1 MINRRIVPLRSLLK
15 TFHRTYHNEGN
26 ILKLADRGFFQDI
39 FPAEYVNKAKKLL
52 TSGPQHIYAG
62 FDPTADSLHIGNL
75 LVLVGLLHC
84 QRSGHIPIALLG
96 GATGQVGDP
105 SGRKTERNVLEQDRL
120 HHNLACIR
128 QQVSRIFENHN
139 EIFWQGQEKEELKP
153 VIIVNNADWYKKINS
168 IEFVTRI
175 GRYFRMG
182 EMLSRSSVQS
192 RLNSDSGMSFTE
204 FTYQICQAYDWLHL
218 YETYKCRFQLGGSD
232 QMGNINSGHD
242 LISKKEKKQAFG
254 ITLPLIT
261 NESGDKFGKS
271 AGEAVWLDEN
281 KTSAYSLYQF
291 FVRQPDSEVEKLLK
305 LFTFLPMNEVEEML
319 KRHKRTPELREPQNK
334 IADDVTLLIHGREG
348 LKKAKEVSSALFKG
362 DATILG
368 TLPTNEIKDIFKGA
382 PVVDIL
388 LEPGMTVFDLVTR
401 VKCFPTD
408 RDASRIISAGGFYIN
423 QKKVTNISE
432 VICPG
437 IHIMRNGL
445 SLLRV
450 GKRNYYIVKF
460 LT

>member
-1 MINRRIVPLRSLLK
+1 M
-15 TFHRTYHNEGN
+15 
-26 ILKLADRGFFQDI
+26 
-39 FPAEYVNKAKKLL
+39 
-52 TSGPQHIYAG
+52 
-62 FDPTADSLHIGNL
+62 
-75 LVLVGLLHC
+75 
-84 QRSGHIPIALLG
+84 G

-105 SGRKTERNVLEQDRL
+105 SGRKTERSVLENVDL
-120 HHNLACIR
+120 EHNLACIKF
-128 QQVSRIFENHN
+128 QVRNIFQNHEKLFWN
-139 EIFWQGQEKEELKP
+139 EQEKLKP
-153 VIIVNNADWYKKINS
+153 VIIVNNADWYREISS

-192 RLNSDSGMSFTE
+192 RLNEGMSFTE

-218 YETYKCRFQLGGSD
+218 YNAYRCRFQLGGSD

-242 LISKKEKKQAFG
+242 LISKKEKVQAFG

-261 NESGDKFGKS
+261 NETGDKFGKS
-271 AGEAVWLDEN
+271 GGEAVWLDEK

-305 LFTFLPMNEVEEML
+305 LFTFLPLNEINEIL
-319 KRHKRTPELREPQNK
+319 NRHKRTPELREPQNR
-334 IADDVTLLIHGREG
+334 IAEEVTTLIHGKAG
-348 LKKAKEVSSALFKG
+348 LEKAKSVSKALYQG
-362 DATILG
+362 DAAILG
-368 TLPTNEIKDIFKGA
+368 TLPSHEIAEIFKGA
-382 PVVDIL
+382 PVSEIF
-388 LEPGMTVFDLVTR
+388 LESGLSVFDLAMK
-401 VKCFPTD
+401 VKCFPTE

-423 QKKVTNISE
+423 QKKVTNVSE
-432 VICPG
+432 VIVPG
-437 IHIMRNGL
+437 IHILQNGL